1 MDHTALNSASH
12 RAQATWENREDPR
25 IAADAAIDS
34 TALEALRAAP
44 AMLEQT
50 FGYQSPLFWAKA
62 ARLLDA
68 QQDAAFAALIREARD
83 AYVNEEVEDT
93 ADDKGL
99 SANGAIDHLLVERA
113 A

>member
-1 MDHTALNSASH
+1 MDHTAHNSDVR
-12 RAQATWENREDPR
+12 RAQATWENREDPG
-25 IAADAAIDS
+25 IAAAAAVDS

-44 AMLEQT
+44 SMLEQT
-50 FGYQSPLFWAKA
+50 FGYQSPAFWAKA

-68 QQDAAFAALIREARD
+68 HQDTAFAALIRESRD
-83 AYVNEEVEDT
+83 AYVNDEVEDA

-99 SANGAIDHLLVERA
+99 SANGAIDHLLAGMA

>member
-25 IAADAAIDS
+25 IAAEAAVDS

-44 AMLEQT
+44 TMLEQT
-50 FGYQSPLFWAKA
+50 FGFQPPAFWAKA
-62 ARLLDA
+62 ARLLDSC
-68 QQDAAFAALIREARD
+68 QDAAFAALIRDARD
-83 AYVNEEVEDT
+83 AYVNEEVQDV

-99 SANGAIDHLLVERA
+99 SANGAIDHLLAERA

>member
-1 MDHTALNSASH
+1 MDHTAHNSAAR
-12 RAQATWENREDPR
+12 RAQATWENREDPA
-25 IAADAAIDS
+25 IAADAAVDC

-44 AMLEQT
+44 AMVEQT
-50 FGYQSPLFWAKA
+50 FGFQPATFWAKA

-68 QQDAAFAALIREARD
+68 GQDSAFAALIREARD
-83 AYVNEEVEDT
+83 AYVNDEVEDT

-99 SANGAIDHLLVERA
+99 SANGAIDHLLAGMA

>member
-1 MDHTALNSASH
+1 MDHPAHNSAAR
-12 RAQATWENREDPR
+12 RAQATWENREDPG
-25 IAADAAIDS
+25 IAADAAVDS

-50 FGYQSPLFWAKA
+50 LGFQTPAFWAKA
-62 ARLLDA
+62 ARLLDSC
-68 QQDAAFAALIREARD
+68 QDAAFAALIREARD
-83 AYVNEEVEDT
+83 AYVNDEVEDV

-99 SANGAIDHLLVERA
+99 SANGAVDHLLAGVA

>member
-25 IAADAAIDS
+25 IAAEAAVDG

-44 AMLEQT
+44 VMLEQT
-50 FGYQSPLFWAKA
+50 FGYQSPAFWAKA

-68 QQDAAFAALIREARD
+68 HQDAAFAALIRNARD
-83 AYVNEEVEDT
+83 AYVNDEVEDV

-99 SANGAIDHLLVERA
+99 SANGAIDHLLAGVA